1 MSNHAFD
8 IEVAKEYGMKEAVLI
23 AHFQF
28 WLKKNA
34 ADNRNQHDGRF
45 WSYNTT
51 EVIAQSFP
59 YLSINEVRNGI
70 NALVKAGVLL
80 KANYNRAAYDQTRWY
95 AFQDQEKWLF
105 SDENA
110 TQAANE
116 LILQN
121 CEMDL
126 AELQNPFGEIA
137 KPIPDTNPVNNTDI
151 KNLIITDAVKMGGDF
166 VAEQQAADTIELT
179 AEQQECFDW
188 ATVHSFWFASTVSII
203 RFLKVYNRNVEGG
216 LKQQFD
222 AHKKAQSAIKH
233 TGLNSEI
240 HYKKTGGNYE
250 TRSKFNQH
258 GSLSKHD
265 QQQARFE
272 QAREQAMAEW
282 RANNAIVIN

>member
-1 MSNHAFD
+1 MNHAFD

-70 NALVKAGVLL
+70 NSLVKAGVLL

-95 AFQDQEKWLF
+95 AFKDQEKWLF

-110 TQAANE
+110 TQAAQT

-121 CEMDL
+121 CEMDF
-126 AELQNPFGEIA
+126 AELQNPFCEIA
-137 KPIPDTNPVNNTDI
+137 KPIPDTNPNKYTDI
-151 KNLIITDAVKMGGDF
+151 KSSFSSDLEKSDEILTVEKSDEVLTD
-166 VAEQQAADTIELT
+166 
-179 AEQQECFDW
+179 EQQEVFDW
-188 ATVHSFWFASTVSII
+188 AVVHAYWYTATISIAT
-203 RFLKVYNRNVEGG
+203 FLKVYAHHNGV
-216 LKQQFD
+216 LKAQFN
-222 AHKKAQSAIKH
+222 AHKKAQSATKQ

-240 HYKKTGGNYE
+240 FVNKTGGNYE
-250 TRSKFNQH
+250 TRGKFNQH
-258 GSLSKHD
+258 GSVSKYD

-272 QAREQAMAEW
+272 QAREQAMAQW
-282 RANNAIVIN
+282 RANNAVCVN